1 MGAVQRQGTRKYIHR
16 AHAKATNDDP
26 RETLD
31 AEPVGLGMG
40 TTFFPGI
47 DTTGPEL
54 HAFIGIEPT
63 SDHPENALLDSIEY
77 FVGHRLL
84 NGCGCWY
91 TWDAAC
97 GKRR

>member
-1 MGAVQRQGTRKYIHR
+1 VQFSDREQENTYIAHTRR
-16 AHAKATNDDP
+16 RPTTTLG
-26 RETLD
+26 ETLD

-77 FVGHRLL
+77 FVGIV
-84 NGCGCWY
+84 Y
-91 TWDAAC
+91 
-97 GKRR
+97 